1 MTWLVI
7 APFEIVFRAA
17 SIQQNGISLIGLVPS
32 PAFDTVETT
41 MPAAVGGADT
51 GGGIAGLAKKF
62 MLTGASSMLAEGAT
76 FPVDITKTR
85 LQLQGQVRAAIHRE
99 TCLSQSA
106 RAPTHPHPPNG
117 RPTSRAPG

>member
-1 MTWLVI
+1 
-7 APFEIVFRAA
+7 
-17 SIQQNGISLIGLVPS
+17 
-32 PAFDTVETT
+32 

-62 MLTGASSMLAEGAT
+62 CLTGASSMLAEGAT

-85 LQLQGQVRAAIHRE
+85 LQLQGQVRVSIHRE